1 MITEQKKELCEIVRV
16 LNILA
21 LNNCIVKVKSVALI
35 SLVDNPR
42 NFEKLKAEKFISE
55 TLLASINKM

>member
-1 MITEQKKELCEIVRV
+1 MEKGKREIVRV

-35 SLVDNPR
+35 SLVDNQK
-42 NFEKLKAEKFISE
+42 NFAEKFISE